1 MKNGEL
7 KIANDRLTHTG
18 KLRKNNAIT
27 LIALVITIIILLLIA
42 GISIYALTQTGL
54 LERAKEAKEKSEN
67 AQIQENKILLDYE
80 EKIGKIN
87 GSNREESNY
96 TMLGI
101 PVTKGNGIKEDP
113 YIITDALQLKA
124 ISLLQNTEN
133 LYIKLGNDIDLSK
146 ICYQVDGT
154 TANDI
159 SWNPIGSISN
169 PFQGTLD
176 GDGHKISNIYINSTE
191 SNQGLFSC
199 IGEKA
204 TIQNLTIDGNIQA
217 QGGYIGGFVGINYGT
232 IEKCIN
238 DISISNTNAYG
249 YYTGGITG
257 HNLGIIY
264 RCRNKKNI
272 TSAGE
277 TAGGIAGVN
286 VGRDGTGFIIE
297 CINNGNIHCNS
308 YCTGGITSANAN
320 FSINANGYICNSYNT
335 GTITGGVNKRAGIA
349 GQIKYNGGNT
359 YIYNCYNKGD
369 IQGCPDITGWDGGNG
384 TSTVLNSY
392 GVSQATVEKLNT
404 KSDIESA
411 LKDTNLYRENAWKL
425 KDGNIVLDWE

>member
-1 MKNGEL
+1 MKKQSKG
-7 KIANDRLTHTG
+7 
-18 KLRKNNAIT
+18 IT
-27 LIALVITIIILLLIA
+27 LIALVITIIILLILA
-42 GISIYALTQTGL
+42 GISIATFTNTGL
-54 LERAKEAKEKSEN
+54 FGKAKEAKEKSEN
-67 AQIQENKILLDYE
+67 AQKQENNILLDYE

-87 GSNREESNY
+87 GSNRENNDY

-101 PVTKGNGIKEDP
+101 PVTKGNGTKENP
-113 YIITDALQLKA
+113 YIITEATQLNA
-124 ISLLQNTEN
+124 ISIIQNTEN
-133 LYIKLGNDIDLSK
+133 LYIKLGNDIDLST

-154 TANDI
+154 TTNDI

-199 IGEKA
+199 IGKKA
-204 TIQNLTIDGNIQA
+204 TIKNITINGKIQV
-217 QGGYIGGFVGINYGT
+217 QGGYTGGFTGINYG
-232 IEKCIN
+232 IIDKCEN
-238 DISISNTNAYG
+238 DISISNINSHG
-249 YYTGGITG
+249 YDTGGIAG

-264 RCRNKKNI
+264 RCRNKKDI

-277 TAGGIAGVN
+277 ATGGIAGIN
-286 VGRDGTGFIIE
+286 AGENGTGFIIE
-297 CINNGNIHCNS
+297 CINNGNIHGDS
-308 YCTGGITSANAN
+308 YCTGGIASANAN
-320 FSINANGYICNSYNT
+320 FNINANGYICNSYNT
-335 GTITGGVNKRAGIA
+335 GTITGGANKRAGIV

-369 IQGCPDITGWDGGNG
+369 IQGCPDIIGWDGGNG

-392 GVSQATVEKLNT
+392 GISQATVEKLNT
-404 KSDIESA
+404 KSDIEKA

-425 KDGNIVLDWE
+425 KDGNIILDWE